1 MTVLFMEVV
10 RLADTVEKMENGMG
24 SIGRNYESRL
34 QELEHKLAN
43 SERNLA
49 LMAQRS
55 TNGN

>member
-10 RLADTVEKMENGMG
+10 RLADSVEKIENGMG
-24 SIGRNYESRL
+24 TVGRNYESRL

-49 LMAQRS
+49 LMAQRT
-55 TNGN
+55 TNGS